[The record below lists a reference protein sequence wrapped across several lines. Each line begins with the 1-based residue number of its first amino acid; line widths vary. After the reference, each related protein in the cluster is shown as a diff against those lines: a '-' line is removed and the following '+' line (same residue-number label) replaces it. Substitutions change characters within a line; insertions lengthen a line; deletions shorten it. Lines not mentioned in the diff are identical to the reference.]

1 MTKPGL
7 QHSFI
12 QQTPL
17 STGRIELQD
26 LVEIHSVI
34 SAWRDERCIS
44 ECWRN
49 LASPACEEDSV
60 VNVEPTETRPGGGQ
74 TAHSCPVWRVLSQ
87 QLSGGGGLT

>member
-34 SAWRDERCIS
+34 SAWRDERCII
-44 ECWRN
+44 
-49 LASPACEEDSV
+49 
-60 VNVEPTETRPGGGQ
+60 VNVGGTWQVLPVRKTLLSMLSPLRPDLGEGRLPTVVQCGEF
-74 TAHSCPVWRVLSQ
+74 SLS
-87 QLSGGGGLT
+87 SSVEEEA